1 MTSLVSGGRV
11 SVTSADKGE
20 VVLVVW
26 AEEHNNYA
34 VYHEGSV
41 LHFLHTDSVHCL
53 GLQAEGRQ
61 VRRKYITAE
70 VLYTEL

>member
-34 VYHEGSV
+34 VYHEVRTMMEDDLEMVEDDLQGV
-41 LHFLHTDSVHCL
+41 FL
-53 GLQAEGRQ
+53 
-61 VRRKYITAE
+61 
-70 VLYTEL
+70 